1 MDAHDQTGVALAI
14 IGAGVALF
22 LGSLPLIYRRVPM
35 NRFYGTGL
43 GDLYKSQQRWYDIDA
58 YSGRRA
64 AWWSW
69 PIVLTGVVGLVL
81 PSRFASIYVPIATV
95 ATLAT
100 ALIPVVQI
108 MRWINAT
115 KKT

>member
-81 PSRFASIYVPIATV
+81 PRPLRIYLRSDCDCRYSRDRADPGRADN
-95 ATLAT
+95 
-100 ALIPVVQI
+100 ALDKC
-108 MRWINAT
+108 N
-115 KKT
+115 

>member
-1 MDAHDQTGVALAI
+1 MPTAADG
-14 IGAGVALF
+14 
-22 LGSLPLIYRRVPM
+22 
-35 NRFYGTGL
+35 
-43 GDLYKSQQRWYDIDA
+43 
-58 YSGRRA
+58 A

-95 ATLAT
+95 ATLAI

-115 KKT
+115 KKTYPIAPTDGSPVSLKTSSAQPQERVKPEPP

>member
-58 YSGRRA
+58 YSGRR
-64 AWWSW
+64 
-69 PIVLTGVVGLVL
+69 GCVVVVADCSHRCRR
-81 PSRFASIYVPIATV
+81 PSSAQPLRIYLRSDCDCRYSRDRADPGRADN
-95 ATLAT
+95 
-100 ALIPVVQI
+100 ALDKC
-108 MRWINAT
+108 N
-115 KKT
+115 